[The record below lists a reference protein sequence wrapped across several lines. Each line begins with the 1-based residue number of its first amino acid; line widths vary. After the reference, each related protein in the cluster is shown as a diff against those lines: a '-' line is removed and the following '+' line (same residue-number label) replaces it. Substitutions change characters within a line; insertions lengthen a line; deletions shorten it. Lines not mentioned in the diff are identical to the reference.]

1 MLYFIEQVT
10 PFALITLII
19 VISLFKG
26 IRGEIDYQK
35 WNKSVRL
42 RKDKI

>member
-1 MLYFIEQVT
+1 MLYCIEQIT
-10 PFALITLII
+10 PLALIALII
-19 VISLFKG
+19 AISLFKG

-42 RKDKI
+42 RKD